1 MIKQQRIS
9 RHANGLCTNN
19 YHTVKQKVLRKAI
32 EIHRNMHLL
41 LIAMAI
47 KMIAFSQI
55 IIEALMKSW
64 NSKRDIAQ
72 AAATE
77 KKDGFLFET
86 QNWPFFSWTNLVYT
100 PLVYDGLAHS
110 KHTFKKDQCW
120 WNSQSLGH
128 SRAFH
133 TEEEHYGPSCAKN
146 IKSIQVS
153 CKHLPIFLS
162 RKAA

>member
-1 MIKQQRIS
+1 MY
-9 RHANGLCTNN
+9 N

-47 KMIAFSQI
+47 KMIAFPQI

-77 KKDGFLFET
+77 KKTTAFFSKHKIGL
-86 QNWPFFSWTNLVYT
+86 FFSWTNLVYT